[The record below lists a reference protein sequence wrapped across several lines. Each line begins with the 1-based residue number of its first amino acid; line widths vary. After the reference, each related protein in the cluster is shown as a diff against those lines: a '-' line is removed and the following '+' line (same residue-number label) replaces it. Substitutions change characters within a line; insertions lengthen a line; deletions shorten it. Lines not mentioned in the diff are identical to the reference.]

1 MDNNVVFNA
10 TVCLIGFVIFS
21 VHIANLLMKKKR
33 RKDEN
38 ALLSFLLFTAFH
50 FALYASF
57 TFIRAGNPGNSI
69 LVRSFYTAFYIAN
82 NVEVFLL
89 FLYMRRYVELS
100 DKLRKAL
107 DILNISLFLVFVFLD
122 VLNAFVPMFFKV
134 EGGEMIRLKT
144 MFISQIYQ
152 FVMLASIFFVAL
164 TRRGLQI
171 RAKVAFI
178 LYCLLP
184 FVAIVLQN
192 VFKGYAIAYLSIIV
206 ATEVL
211 FFFLN
216 VEKNFQLAR
225 EEEKA
230 KEAQIRVMLS
240 QIQPHFIYNV
250 LSSISTLI
258 PIDPVKAQEGLDNF
272 TEYLRANL
280 SSLTAERL
288 IPFEDELRHI
298 KTFLSLEKMRF
309 GERLHIIYDI
319 ETTDFLVP
327 PLSVQPLVENAV
339 RHGVLKKVEG
349 GTVILRVREEEDHHL
364 IEVIDD
370 GIGFDMNGV
379 DFSNNEHVGL
389 SNIRYRL
396 TQMGMG
402 DLSIK
407 TKAGEGTRI
416 AISLPKEGGYPS

>member
-1 MDNNVVFNA
+1 
-10 TVCLIGFVIFS
+10 
-21 VHIANLLMKKKR
+21 
-33 RKDEN
+33 
-38 ALLSFLLFTAFH
+38 
-50 FALYASF
+50 
-57 TFIRAGNPGNSI
+57 
-69 LVRSFYTAFYIAN
+69 
-82 NVEVFLL
+82 
-89 FLYMRRYVELS
+89 MRRYVTLS
-100 DKLRKAL
+100 EKLGKAL
-107 DILNISLFLVFVFLD
+107 DILNISLFLVFVLLD

-152 FVMLASIFFVAL
+152 FVMLAFIFFVAL
-164 TRRGLQI
+164 TRKGLQI

-240 QIQPHFIYNV
+240 QIQPHFIYNT

-258 PIDPVKAQEGLDNF
+258 PIDPVKAQEGLDDF

-309 GERLHIIYDI
+309 GERLHIIYDV

-370 GIGFDMNGV
+370 GIGFDMDEV